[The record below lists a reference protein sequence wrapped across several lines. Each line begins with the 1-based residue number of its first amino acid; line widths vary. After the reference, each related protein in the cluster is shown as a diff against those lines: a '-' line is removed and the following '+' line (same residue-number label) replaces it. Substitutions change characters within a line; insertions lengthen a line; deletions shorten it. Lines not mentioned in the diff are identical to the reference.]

1 MTPVKAPENTRNRI
15 LQTAFEEIHKNGF
28 QGSSINQIVEEAGI
42 TKGALFH
49 HFKGKKE
56 LGYAVIDEI
65 IHGMVKEEF
74 IDPLNDSSDPIHD
87 IKKLILSN
95 RKQAWKDPSH
105 ICNGCPLNNLA
116 QEMSPLDEGFRTR
129 IEKVFIA
136 WRACFAKAF
145 KNGIKAGTVAPTV
158 SPESTA
164 AFLVSAFEGIVGT
177 AKSAQNQDVLT
188 RSVDGF
194 ISYLDSLKP

>member
-1 MTPVKAPENTRNRI
+1 MTPVRAPEDTRNRI

-28 QGSSINQIVEEAGI
+28 QGCSINQIVEEAGI

-56 LGYAVIDEI
+56 LGYAVIEEI

-74 IDPLNDSSDPIHD
+74 IDPIRESSDPIED
-87 IKKLILSN
+87 LKQLIIEK
-95 RKQAWKDPSH
+95 REQAREDPSF

-129 IEKVFIA
+129 IENVFIA
-136 WRACFAKAF
+136 WRASFTQAF
-145 KNGIKAGTVAPTV
+145 KNGIEAGTVSLKV
-158 SPESTA
+158 SPESAA
-164 AFLVSAFEGIVGT
+164 AFIVSAFEGIVGT
-177 AKSAQNQDVLT
+177 AKSAQNQEVLNH
-188 RSVDGF
+188 SVDGLVY
-194 ISYLDSLKP
+194 YLDSFKP

>member
-1 MTPVKAPENTRNRI
+1 MTPVKAPEDTRNRI

-49 HFKGKKE
+49 HFKSKKE

-65 IHGMVKEEF
+65 IHGMIKEEF
-74 IDPLNDSSDPIHD
+74 IDTLNDSSDPIQD
-87 IKKLILSN
+87 LKNLILTN
-95 RKQAWKDPSH
+95 RKQAWEDPSH
-105 ICNGCPLNNLA
+105 LCNGCPLNNLA

-129 IEKVFIA
+129 IEGVFTE

-177 AKSAQNQDVLT
+177 AKSAQNRDVLNH
-188 RSVDGF
+188 SVDGF
-194 ISYLDSLKP
+194 ISYLDSLRP

>member
-1 MTPVKAPENTRNRI
+1 MTPVKAPEDTRNRI

-49 HFKGKKE
+49 HFKSKKE

-65 IHGMVKEEF
+65 IHGMIKEEF
-74 IDPLNDSSDPIHD
+74 IDTLNDSSDPIQD
-87 IKKLILSN
+87 LKNLILTN
-95 RKQAWKDPSH
+95 RKQAWENPSH
-105 ICNGCPLNNLA
+105 LCNGCPLNNLA

-129 IEKVFIA
+129 IEGVFTE

-177 AKSAQNQDVLT
+177 AKSAQNRDVLNH
-188 RSVDGF
+188 SVDGF
-194 ISYLDSLKP
+194 ISYLDSLRP